1 MAKVKT
7 GTLTEKHG
15 ITVIPATRPGF
26 AFHPVG
32 EVGDG
37 GVWSNTRRIGHIYA
51 EEQTGGHL
59 YDALDTQLRSI
70 GKFPSQAKAIDC
82 VVEHALRQEA
92 AR

>member
-7 GTLTEKHG
+7 GTLTAKHG
-15 ITVIPATRPGF
+15 ITVIPAARPGF

-51 EEQTGGHL
+51 VEQAGGHL

-70 GKFPSQAKAIDC
+70 GKFPSQAKAINC
-82 VVEHALRQEA
+82 VVEHALRQEQ